1 MSALNLIGHV
11 VRYVA
16 IYLLFISIFVRGA
29 IDKLTNDVPQFFL
42 DGWAD
47 TWAATF
53 PGLELSWR
61 LAGLV
66 EASSAVAL
74 VVSVVML
81 EWLPGR
87 SKAMAKIGIGLGLVL
102 FMMLAWGQQLIGATE
117 GIANLWLYFGTAAA
131 TMVIVQ
137 LDERSAR
144 DGTSATSSTS
154 ADVSAK

>member
-1 MSALNLIGHV
+1 MSVLNLIGHI

-47 TWAATF
+47 TWAASF
-53 PGLELSWR
+53 PGLELSWG
-61 LAGLV
+61 LAGVV
-66 EASSAVAL
+66 EASSAVVLL
-74 VVSVVML
+74 VSIVLL

-87 SKAMAKIGIGLGLVL
+87 PKAWAKIGIGLGMML

-131 TMVIVQ
+131 IMVIIQ
-137 LDERSAR
+137 LDDRTIHVGTTAATATPAR
-144 DGTSATSSTS
+144 
-154 ADVSAK
+154 

>member
-1 MSALNLIGHV
+1 MSVLNLIGHI

-16 IYLLFISIFVRGA
+16 IYLLFISIFARGA
-29 IDKLTNDVPQFFL
+29 IDKLTEDVPQFFL

-47 TWAATF
+47 TWAASF

-61 LAGLV
+61 LAGV
-66 EASSAVAL
+66 IEASSAVVLL
-74 VVSVVML
+74 VSIVLL

-87 SKAMAKIGIGLGLVL
+87 SKEWAKIGIGLGMVL

-131 TMVIVQ
+131 VLVIMQ
-137 LDERSAR
+137 LDER
-144 DGTSATSSTS
+144 ATSVSPTPALDTS
-154 ADVSAK
+154 SS

>member
-1 MSALNLIGHV
+1 MSVLNLIGHI

-16 IYLLFISIFVRGA
+16 IYLLFISIFARGA
-29 IDKLTNDVPQFFL
+29 IDKLTEDVPQFFL

-47 TWAATF
+47 TWAASF

-61 LAGLV
+61 LAGV
-66 EASSAVAL
+66 IEASSAVVLL
-74 VVSVVML
+74 VSIVLL

-87 SKAMAKIGIGLGLVL
+87 SKEWAKIGIGLGMVL

-131 TMVIVQ
+131 VLVIMQ
-137 LDERSAR
+137 LDERATSV
-144 DGTSATSSTS
+144 SATPAIDTSSS
-154 ADVSAK
+154 

>member
-1 MSALNLIGHV
+1 MSVLNLIGHI

-42 DGWAD
+42 DGWAG
-47 TWAATF
+47 TWAASF

-61 LAGLV
+61 LAGVV
-66 EASSAVAL
+66 EASSAVVLL
-74 VVSVVML
+74 VSIVLL

-87 SKAMAKIGIGLGLVL
+87 PKVWAKIGIGLGMVL

-131 TMVIVQ
+131 IMVIIQ
-137 LDERSAR
+137 LDDRTVHV
-144 DGTSATSSTS
+144 GTTGATATPTR
-154 ADVSAK
+154 

>member
-1 MSALNLIGHV
+1 MSAVNMIGYV

-29 IDKLTNDVPQFFL
+29 IDKLTKEVPQFFL
-42 DGWAD
+42 DGWAE

-61 LAGLV
+61 LAGV
-66 EASSAVAL
+66 IEASAAVVLIISMA
-74 VVSVVML
+74 ML

-87 SKAMAKIGIGLGLVL
+87 AKAWAKLGVGLGLVL

-131 TMVIVQ
+131 VLVVMQ
-137 LDERSAR
+137 LDERAAAMTTEGTAPRSAR
-144 DGTSATSSTS
+144 
-154 ADVSAK
+154 